1 MDQQKLAYFKQR
13 LEDTRAQF
21 ETEIARLEQSVNE
34 LVTDSEFGVGNH
46 MADDA
51 TDIYE
56 REKDLA
62 LIEDRRALIADVDA
76 ALERV
81 ADGSYGI
88 CTATGKPIPEERLEA
103 LPYAAL
109 SVEAQASQEARS

>member
-1 MDQQKLAYFKQR
+1 R
-13 LEDTRAQF
+13 LDDLRVQF
-21 ETEIARLEQSVNE
+21 ETEIERLEQSVSE
-34 LVTDSEFGVGNH
+34 LTTDSEFGVSNH
-46 MADDA
+46 LADEA

-62 LIEDRRALIADVDA
+62 LIEDRRALIAEVDA

-81 ADGSYGI
+81 ADGTYGI
-88 CTATGKPIPEERLEA
+88 CAATGKPIPEERLEA

-109 SVEAQASQEARS
+109 SVEAQAAQGARS